1 MEKII
6 SQGRFQSYVQARLDE
21 ARATVNPYSYGLRR
35 TTVFLSHKHDEL
47 DDLKHVIGFFQEKY
61 GVKVY
66 IDSRDPTMPKQTTA
80 ETASNLKQR
89 IRQCDKFVLLATNG
103 AINSKWCNWE
113 LGYGDAQKY
122 RNHIAIL
129 PMKPQGSSDS
139 SYRGTE
145 YLSLYPYIRYEDGT
159 ERKEDGTIIPSG
171 YYVVTTDNGKTY
183 YQTLGEW
190 FSKR

>member
-47 DDLKHVIGFFQEKY
+47 DDLKHVIGFLQEKY

-89 IRQCDKFVLLATNG
+89 I
-103 AINSKWCNWE
+103 
-113 LGYGDAQKY
+113 
-122 RNHIAIL
+122 
-129 PMKPQGSSDS
+129 
-139 SYRGTE
+139 
-145 YLSLYPYIRYEDGT
+145 IRLNT
-159 ERKEDGTIIPSG
+159 S
-171 YYVVTTDNGKTY
+171 N
-183 YQTLGEW
+183 
-190 FSKR
+190 